1 MADAC
6 CCRHPSSLVQHF
18 TPRRL
23 QESERRGVSPAPVML
38 DSLQIRRSPLPRGAV
53 EAAAIA
59 SREAG
64 LHKELSRAQLVMIGL
79 GGAIG
84 TGLFMGSGVAIGYA
98 GPAVILSY
106 AIASIAAAAMVFSLS
121 EMAVMH
127 PTAGSFGTYAEIYLN
142 PWAGWIA
149 RYSYWMAQ
157 VIAVG
162 AEAVAAGVYM
172 TFYFPGTPVWLWSV
186 GFALVLLYFNSRSV
200 HNFGS
205 IEYWFALIK
214 VVAIVIFIIVGVS
227 TILGIGT
234 QPVGFHNLTG
244 LPGGF
249 MPHGVGGVWMAV
261 IIGVLSFNGIEV
273 IAVTSGEAKDPVRA
287 IPAALRTMALRLFLF
302 YVLALTIVVTFVPW
316 TETGATVVTQSP
328 FVRIFAHSGIR
339 HAAGIMNF
347 VVLSAALSS
356 MNTNVYLC
364 SRMLFSLA
372 RGGYA
377 PRFLGRLSTNGT
389 PISAILLSGGCIL
402 VAAGLSKLTPLAY
415 NYLFGVALFDAM
427 IVWIIILLSHLSFR
441 RKHKLADLPV
451 RTPGFPY
458 VQLVG
463 LTLLCAV
470 LVTMGLDK
478 ETWQISWIVG
488 VPWLLFLSV
497 GYFLMKA
504 RNSRALAAAG

>member
-1 MADAC
+1 MTWNISPHARGEVD
-6 CCRHPSSLVQHF
+6 PS
-18 TPRRL
+18 
-23 QESERRGVSPAPVML
+23 
-38 DSLQIRRSPLPRGAV
+38 
-53 EAAAIA
+53 AIA

-64 LHKELSRAQLVMIGL
+64 LHKDLSRAQLVMIGL

-98 GPAVILSY
+98 GSVVIISY
-106 AIASIAAAAMVFSLS
+106 AIAAIAAAAMVFSLS

-142 PWAGWIA
+142 PWAGMIA

-162 AEAVAAGVYM
+162 GEAVAAGVYM
-172 TFYFPGTPVWLWSV
+172 TFWFPGTPVWLWSL
-186 GFALVLLYFNSRSV
+186 GFAFVLLYFNSRSV
-200 HNFGS
+200 NNFGS

-214 VVAIVIFIIVGVS
+214 VVAIVIFIGV
-227 TILGIGT
+227 
-234 QPVGFHNLTG
+234 V
-244 LPGGF
+244 
-249 MPHGVGGVWMAV
+249 
-261 IIGVLSFNGIEV
+261 SFNGIEV

-328 FVRIFAHSGIR
+328 FVRVFAHSGIR

-364 SRMLFSLA
+364 SRMLFSLS

-377 PRFLGRLSTNGT
+377 PGFLGKLSKNGT
-389 PISAILLSGGCIL
+389 PVTAILLSGACIL
-402 VAAGLSKLTPLAY
+402 
-415 NYLFGVALFDAM
+415 
-427 IVWIIILLSHLSFR
+427 I
-441 RKHKLADLPV
+441 
-451 RTPGFPY
+451 
-458 VQLVG
+458 
-463 LTLLCAV
+463 
-470 LVTMGLDK
+470 
-478 ETWQISWIVG
+478 
-488 VPWLLFLSV
+488 
-497 GYFLMKA
+497 
-504 RNSRALAAAG
+504 